1 MNRGIVNGGTE
12 LASSR
17 WMTATPSLKARTRH
31 AAHVI
36 RSSHQAAR
44 WVQDNTALEDV
55 SSAMVALEIVA
66 GGIVRRLT
74 AAEASDF
81 VAQLPSE
88 LHESLLSLPAGP
100 DPNLTLGTIHAELA
114 ARLSIEIERAPE
126 LARGVGIAIRH
137 LISPGEIAD
146 VLSQLPRELRQL
158 LPDEVA
164 HATP

>member
-1 MNRGIVNGGTE
+1 MLAGGIE

-17 WMTATPSLKARTRH
+17 WMTATPSKARTRH

-44 WVQDNTALEDV
+44 WVLDNTGLDDFSSALAALEV
-55 SSAMVALEIVA
+55 VA

-74 AAEASDF
+74 PAEAADF
-81 VAQLPSE
+81 IAQLPSE
-88 LHESLLSLPAGP
+88 LHESLLDLPAGP
-100 DPNLTLGTIHAELA
+100 DPSLTLDTVVAELA
-114 ARLSIEIERAPE
+114 ARLQIEIERAPE
-126 LARGVGIAIRH
+126 IARGVGIAIRH

>member
-1 MNRGIVNGGTE
+1 VNGDIVIGGIE

-17 WMTATPSLKARTRH
+17 WMTATPSTKARTRH

-44 WVQDNTALEDV
+44 WVQDNTGLEDLGSALTALEV
-55 SSAMVALEIVA
+55 VA

-74 AAEASDF
+74 AAEAADF
-81 VAQLPSE
+81 IAQLPSE
-88 LHESLLSLPAGP
+88 LHEALLDLPAGP

-114 ARLSIEIERAPE
+114 ARLPIEFERAPE
-126 LARGVGIAIRH
+126 ITRGVGIAIRH